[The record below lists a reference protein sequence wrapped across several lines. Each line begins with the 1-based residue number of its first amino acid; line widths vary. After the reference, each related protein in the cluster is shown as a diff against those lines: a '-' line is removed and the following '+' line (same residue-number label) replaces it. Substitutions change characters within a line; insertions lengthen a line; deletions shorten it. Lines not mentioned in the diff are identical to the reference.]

1 MADLKHT
8 IDLYDKKLKQVD
20 FERVAAETA
29 LLNTQRENEDLK
41 AALEAQE
48 KAAAHSSGENEF
60 LVSKLKESLGT
71 NQKMLIEINNLKEF
85 IDWVKKKNAE
95 LMQENDHL
103 KMTIGT
109 NYYDLTPR
117 PDWRK
122 LAGDLKEC
130 SIKGRQS

>member
-1 MADLKHT
+1 MAELRHS
-8 IDLYDKKLKQVD
+8 IDLYDKKLKQID
-20 FERVAAETA
+20 SERISAETS
-29 LLNTQRENEDLK
+29 LLNFQRENEELK
-41 AALEAQE
+41 ATLKEQE
-48 KAAAHSSGENEF
+48 TTITRNTSENEF
-60 LVSKLKESLGT
+60 LVNKLKESLGT

-122 LAGDLKEC
+122 LAGDLREC
-130 SIKGRQS
+130 SIKGS

>member
-41 AALEAQE
+41 AALEVQE